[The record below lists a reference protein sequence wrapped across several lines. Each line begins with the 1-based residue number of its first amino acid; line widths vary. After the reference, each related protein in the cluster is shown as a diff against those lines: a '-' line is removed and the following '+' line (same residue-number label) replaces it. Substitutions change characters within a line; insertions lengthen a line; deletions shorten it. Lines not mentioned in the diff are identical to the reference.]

1 MKSIYTYTLHVLED
15 AENSGPATPAAT
27 PVTTA
32 SGSVSVGQR
41 RNRDEEGLGEE
52 REGQRHKKRL
62 ALAKTESEVEEQK
75 LRQERQD
82 REDCER
88 KQREDQE
95 RKAREEKLEADR
107 ERLEREKAYFLEQLE
122 SQERKEQEKREQEQR
137 EKKERDRQEKD
148 EKARRET
155 EDRERREKEERERK
169 EKEEELERERAKLQK
184 EREEWEE
191 KQRLE
196 AARVEREQQEREA
209 KERAE
214 REERERQ
221 EAIKREE
228 QSRQVIVIEGDSD
241 DDEKERLAQ
250 PQHWQKQTKL
260 PMELFDVTKQ
270 DPEYVQVLEI
280 LGKDSTDLIKTSAA
294 AAKNCWNFCPFLY
307 TYDVLHVQR
316 IQNPILWDAYAAYK
330 ATKLRTGQ
338 DANETWAAHGSNL
351 ESLTNIAAN
360 GFNRSYNG
368 KNATAYGKGA
378 YFAKSGNFAYSAQH
392 AYAAPH
398 QDGFQRFRVQG
409 VGFRL
414 LVIRTASRQPQMQTC
429 LTPEVCR
436 QIDSREGVGRQA
448 VSWEPNH
455 GRAPCDYWV

>member
-15 AENSGPATPAAT
+15 AENTGPATPAAT

-41 RNRDEEGLGEE
+41 RNRDDSALDEGLGEE
-52 REGQRHKKRL
+52 RAGQQQKKRL
-62 ALAKTESEVEEQK
+62 ALARTEIEVEEPK

-82 REDCER
+82 RDDRER
-88 KQREDQE
+88 TQLEEQE
-95 RKAREEKLEADR
+95 RKAREEKLEEDR
-107 ERLEREKAYFLEQLE
+107 KRLESEKAYFLEQLE
-122 SQERKEQEKREQEQR
+122 SQERKQNEKREQER
-137 EKKERDRQEKD
+137 KEKEERDRQEKE
-148 EKARRET
+148 EKARRDT

-209 KERAE
+209 KEKAE

-221 EAIKREE
+221 EANKREE
-228 QSRQVIVIEGDSD
+228 QSRQVIVIECDSD
-241 DDEKERLAQ
+241 DDEKKCLAQ

-294 AAKNCWNFCPFLY
+294 APRNCWNFGPFLD
-307 TYDVLHVQR
+307 TYDVMHVQR
-316 IQNPILWDAYAAYK
+316 IQNPILWDAYAACK
-330 ATKLRTGQ
+330 ATKLRTEQ
-338 DANETWAAHGSNL
+338 DANETWAAHGSTK

-409 VGFRL
+409 LGFRL
-414 LVIRTASRQPQMQTC
+414 LVIKTAFQRQTHTYAHRHPGQ
-429 LTPEVCR
+429 
-436 QIDSREGVGRQA
+436 DSLM
-448 VSWEPNH
+448 
-455 GRAPCDYWV
+455 